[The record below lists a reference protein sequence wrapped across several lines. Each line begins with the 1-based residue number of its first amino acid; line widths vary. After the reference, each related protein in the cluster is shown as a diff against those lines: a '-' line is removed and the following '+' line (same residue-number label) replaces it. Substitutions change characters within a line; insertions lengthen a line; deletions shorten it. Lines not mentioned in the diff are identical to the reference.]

1 MTAAWGVASY
11 AYDGHGRRA
20 FAQMTN
26 GRTVLRAYSQ
36 RGTLL
41 FTRDAWKGDTRHIH
55 LGGKVVA
62 ETNTQTGTRWV
73 HTDALGSP
81 MASTGPGG
89 GVIERTRYEP
99 YGATVG
105 GTNPDGI
112 GFTGHV
118 NDPDTGL
125 VYMQQRYY
133 EPLAGRFLS
142 VDPVTTNAK
151 DGSFF
156 GRYHYANNNPYKFV
170 DPDGRAGA
178 LAACAAG
185 PVGCAV
191 GVAVTIAVGAKA
203 LSDTAKIVQ
212 STSSN
217 SSSSGSGQQGGGDKA
232 PSVPDKLVGT
242 VDDKSGQQGGR
253 VNNGPLAPDNGGTG
267 DAAKDFGK
275 LTGGKIGESGKY
287 PGVRG
292 ENGIGMRPG
301 KEGEGPR
308 IDIPANG
315 NKPAETLHYPKP
327 EPK

>member
-1 MTAAWGVASY
+1 MA
-11 AYDGHGRRA
+11 
-20 FAQMTN
+20 
-26 GRTVLRAYSQ
+26 RTSSAGQ
-36 RGTLL
+36 LL
-41 FTRDAWKGDTRHIH
+41 S
-55 LGGKVVA
+55 
-62 ETNTQTGTRWV
+62 N
-73 HTDALGSP
+73 S
-81 MASTGPGG
+81 
-89 GVIERTRYEP
+89 RTRYEA
-99 YGATVG
+99 YGATAA
-105 GTNPDGI
+105 GTNPTGI

-118 NDPDTGL
+118 NDADTGL

-133 EPLAGRFLS
+133 DPIAGRFLS

-217 SSSSGSGQQGGGDKA
+217 SSSSGSGQQGGDKA